1 MWLTDPSCTP
11 SGVALGFVA
20 LSPLGFGRNLGPMIR
35 TSPTLSLRTQTAG
48 VFGLLVVALSVSLSW
63 GLSAMLTQQIR
74 RDEGQ
79 ALQVVAQS
87 AAHVLAEELSRRSR
101 EVQVIADARELWLQG
116 LDSEIAKAALARS
129 QASNPW
135 NTWIGVADGSGQ
147 ILAATGGLMVGRNAS
162 ERPWFEPG
170 SRGIYVGDVH
180 PAKML
185 AASFPPLP
193 SGEPLRFV
201 DFAAPIR
208 VDGKWLGVLVTHGS
222 WQWADQVVESLA
234 PGNAAE
240 RRLETFIFDRLGKM
254 IYAPAGTLAQQ
265 LARQQTLPLVAADG
279 RAEPAGVTRWND
291 GQQYLTSVVAV
302 LPRSAAS
309 DLGWTV
315 VSREPVLTA
324 FARARAQAWTVFGM
338 GLLAAALAALLVWWL
353 AGRLT
358 RPLSSI
364 AGAARALEQGA
375 PGAAMPVLR
384 GSAEVAQLSGA
395 LSGMTRR
402 LLDLNHQLEER
413 VQQRTAE
420 LERANE
426 ELSRLALVD
435 PLTLLLNRRGFD
447 EQSRLLIAHAR
458 RSQQPLSLV
467 TIDVDHFKR
476 VNDSFGH
483 EAGDQALK
491 VIADT
496 MRRRLRASDV
506 LGRLGGEEFM
516 ALLPDT
522 DAEHALALA
531 NELRELV
538 AGTPIAEV
546 GQITIS
552 CGFTLLDPAHDDM
565 VSALR
570 RADQALYRAKAQG
583 RNRVCAG

>member
-1 MWLTDPSCTP
+1 M
-11 SGVALGFVA
+11 VV
-20 LSPLGFGRNLGPMIR
+20 LSI
-35 TSPTLSLRTQTAG
+35 
-48 VFGLLVVALSVSLSW
+48 SLSW

-87 AAHVLAEELSRRSR
+87 AAQVLAEELDSRSR
-101 EVQVIADARELWLQG
+101 EVQVLAQAQELWLQG
-116 LDSEIAKAALARS
+116 LESATVKAALARS

-147 ILAATGGLMVGRNAS
+147 VRAATGGLMVGRNAS
-162 ERPWFEPG
+162 DRPWFEPG
-170 SRGIYVGDVH
+170 SKGIYVGDVH

-185 AASFPPLP
+185 AASLPPLP
-193 SGEPLRFV
+193 NGEPLRFV

-222 WQWADQVVESLA
+222 WQWADQMVQSLA

-240 RRLETFIFDRLGKM
+240 RQLETFIFDRGGKM

-265 LARQQTLPLVAADG
+265 LARQQTVPPAPADPKAA
-279 RAEPAGVTRWND
+279 PAGVTRWND
-291 GQQYLTSVVAV
+291 GQDYLTAVVPV
-302 LPRSAAS
+302 KPLSTIS
-309 DLGWTV
+309 NLGWTV
-315 VSREPVLTA
+315 VSREPVSTA
-324 FARARAQAWTVFGM
+324 FAQARSQAWTVFDV
-338 GLLAAALAALLVWWL
+338 GLLAAALSALLAWWV

-358 RPLSSI
+358 RPLSRI
-364 AGAARALEQGA
+364 AESARALEQGA
-375 PGAAMPVLR
+375 PGAAMPVLS
-384 GSAEVAQLSGA
+384 GSTEVAQLSGA
-395 LSGMTRR
+395 LSAMTQR

-413 VQQRTAE
+413 VLQRTAE

-447 EQSRLLIAHAR
+447 EQSRLLIAQAR
-458 RSQQPLSLV
+458 RKQQPLSLV
-467 TIDVDHFKR
+467 TIDADHFKR

-483 EAGDQALK
+483 EAGDRALK

-496 MRRRLRASDV
+496 MRQRLRASDV

-522 DAEHALALA
+522 DAEQALALA
-531 NELRELV
+531 DELRELV
-538 AGTPIAEV
+538 AGTTIAEV

-552 CGFTLLDPAHDDM
+552 CGVTLLDPAHDDM

-570 RADQALYRAKAQG
+570 RADQSLYRAKAEG
-583 RNRVCAG
+583 RNRVCVA